1 MTESEFIEVPH
12 DELVKRACDILS
24 QERAKPRDIAW
35 AWAFLSSLERGEAFG
50 MDEKSYRAIHDV
62 RKWLLA
68 QGFASTDSVGMPATP
83 PKGVPVSG
91 TGDIEDR
98 MMMRLSDVRSKAK
111 TQGLAWPENQGV
123 QINAPKAVPRAPT
136 QEEAI
141 LRIISEL
148 GYDPMSLP
156 PFRRG
161 AHGKSVKQ
169 QIRAEALKSRSTFSE
184 KSFEKAWERLSK
196 DKRIFHPEAPKDSP

>member
-12 DELVKRACDILS
+12 DELVQRACDILS

-62 RKWLLA
+62 RQWLLA

-91 TGDIEDR
+91 MDVEDR
-98 MMMRLSDVRSKAK
+98 MMLRLSDVRSKAK
-111 TQGLAWPENQGV
+111 AQGLAWPENQGV
-123 QINAPKAVPRAPT
+123 QINAPKPAARAPV
-136 QEEAI
+136 QDEAI
-141 LRIISEL
+141 LRIIAEL
-148 GYDPMSLP
+148 GYDPLNLP

-161 AHGKSVKQ
+161 AHGESVKT
-169 QIRAEALKSRSTFSE
+169 QIRAEALKNRSLFSE
-184 KSFEKAWERLSK
+184 DSFQKAWERLSR
-196 DKRIFHPEAPKDSP
+196 DKMIFHPEAPKDSP